1 MTGNGSRAA
10 GVRHRRKPAQEVGAE
25 MSSFERKNEIVVPQD
40 SPWHLVTGSFVLT
53 FGSVGGFYLLGWLLF
68 V

>member
-1 MTGNGSRAA
+1 
-10 GVRHRRKPAQEVGAE
+10 